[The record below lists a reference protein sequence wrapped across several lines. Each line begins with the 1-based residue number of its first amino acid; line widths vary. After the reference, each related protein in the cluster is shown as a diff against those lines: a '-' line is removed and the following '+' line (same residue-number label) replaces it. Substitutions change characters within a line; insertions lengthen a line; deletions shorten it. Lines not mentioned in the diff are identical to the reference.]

1 MNKVT
6 KIWVTQVDLA
16 QDLEV
21 SPTTVKELTAKNV
34 LTRIKG
40 KGYDLRQARLD
51 YISHLREMAAGRY
64 SLRFVKDCGH
74 GMDVGLVQAATSE
87 ATFPW
92 LSLIVLLPAAGA
104 LFMPLLPGDDDQ
116 PSPWPR
122 NLALAVL
129 LVDLLLM
136 LVVFATRFDPSID
149 GLQLVE
155 RVSWLPVIGLEWSLG
170 ADGLSAPLVVLSGL
184 VTLLSVAASW
194 SVERKSRLYFALLL
208 VQASAQGIV
217 FLSQDFLLFFLAW
230 ELELVPVYLL
240 IAIWGGQNRQYAA
253 TKFILYTALASL
265 LILISGLALALSGDQ
280 FTLNLTELAARS
292 PGGSFGLLCYLG
304 FLVGFGVKLPMF
316 PLHTW
321 LPDAHGEAN
330 APVSM
335 LLAGVLLKM
344 GGYALLRFNV
354 QMLPDAHLTL
364 APALVIIGIVN
375 IIYGALNAFAQDN
388 VKRRIACS
396 SVSHMGFVLL
406 GIGAVNALGIS
417 GAMLQMVSHGLIAAA
432 MFFVTGVFYERTKT
446 LSIPNMGGL
455 AKALPITFAF
465 FLASSLASLALPGMS
480 GFISE
485 ITVFLGITSQ
495 ENFTSLFRAI
505 TVLMA
510 AIGLVLT
517 PIYLLSMCRRVFFG
531 PRIPALAS
539 VADMQ
544 PRELVIGLSLL
555 VPTLVIGIWPRVA
568 MDLYEASTDALAS
581 QLSSLSLIA
590 LINRLPLG

>member
-1 MNKVT
+1 MLEAAEISAPPPSRTQMPVMDASLPLLAASTLAKVPASG
-6 KIWVTQVDLA
+6 I
-16 QDLEV
+16 
-21 SPTTVKELTAKNV
+21 
-34 LTRIKG
+34 
-40 KGYDLRQARLD
+40 
-51 YISHLREMAAGRY
+51 AA
-64 SLRFVKDCGH
+64 
-74 GMDVGLVQAATSE
+74 
-87 ATFPW
+87 FPW
-92 LSLIVLLPAAGA
+92 LSLIVLLPAAAA
-104 LFMPLLPGDDDQ
+104 LLMPLLPGDGSD
-116 PSPWPR
+116 PKLPR
-122 NLALAVL
+122 SLALAAL
-129 LVDLLLM
+129 AADLALM
-136 LVVFATRFDPSID
+136 LWCFSQHFDGLQS

-155 RVSWLPVIGLEWSLG
+155 RVPWVPALGLEWSLG

-194 SVERKSRLYFALLL
+194 NIQRKTRLYFGLMLL
-208 VQASAQGIV
+208 QASAQGLV

-240 IAIWGGQNRQYAA
+240 IAIWGGKQRQYAA
-253 TKFILYTALASL
+253 TKFILYTATASL
-265 LILISGLALALSGDQ
+265 LILISGLALALNGP
-280 FTLNLTELAARS
+280 FTLNLSDLAARS

-354 QMLPDAHLTL
+354 QMLPEAHLQL
-364 APALVIIGIVN
+364 APALVVLGIVN

-406 GIGAVNALGIS
+406 GIGAIDALGLS
-417 GAMLQMVSHGLIAAA
+417 GAMLQMISHGLIAAA
-432 MFFVTGVFYERTKT
+432 MFFVTGVFYERTET

-455 AKALPITFAF
+455 AKALPVTFAF

-480 GFISE
+480 GFVSE
-485 ITVFLGITSQ
+485 ITVFLGVTA
-495 ENFTSLFRAI
+495 NDGFTIGFRVI
-505 TVLMA
+505 TVVLA

-517 PIYLLSMCRRVFFG
+517 PVYLLSLCRRVFFG
-531 PRIPALAS
+531 PRIPALA
-539 VADMQ
+539 VVGDMR
-544 PRELVIGLSLL
+544 PRELLIGLSLL
-555 VPTLVIGIWPRVA
+555 VPTLVIGFWPRVA
-568 MDLYEASTDALAS
+568 IDFYEASTHALATELAS
-581 QLSSLSLIA
+581 HAQLA
-590 LINRLPLG
+590 LGRLPVLG

>member
-1 MNKVT
+1 MGDE
-6 KIWVTQVDLA
+6 IA
-16 QDLEV
+16 
-21 SPTTVKELTAKNV
+21 A
-34 LTRIKG
+34 
-40 KGYDLRQARLD
+40 
-51 YISHLREMAAGRY
+51 MAETG
-64 SLRFVKDCGH
+64 
-74 GMDVGLVQAATSE
+74 AA
-87 ATFPW
+87 FPW
-92 LSLIVLLPAAGA
+92 LSLIVLLPAASA
-104 LFMPLLPGDDDQ
+104 LLLPLLPAEDNK

-122 NLALAVL
+122 NVAFGVL

-136 LVVFATRFDPSID
+136 MGVLATRFDPTQS

-155 RVSWLPVIGLEWSLG
+155 RVSWVPSIGLEWSLG
-170 ADGLSAPLVVLSGL
+170 VDGLSAPLVVLSGL
-184 VTLLSVAASW
+184 VTLLSVWASW
-194 SVERKSRLYFALLL
+194 TIERKSRLYFALLL
-208 VQASAQGIV
+208 VQASAQGLV

-253 TKFILYTALASL
+253 TKFILYTAVASL
-265 LILISGLALALSGDQ
+265 LILISGLALALSGDV
-280 FTLNLTELAARS
+280 FTLNLSELISRS
-292 PGGSFGLLCYLG
+292 AGGSFGLLCYLG

-354 QMLPDAHLTL
+354 QMLPEAHQTL
-364 APALVIIGIVN
+364 APALVILGIVN
-375 IIYGALNAFAQDN
+375 IVYGALNAFAQDN

-396 SVSHMGFVLL
+396 SVSHMGFVLV
-406 GIGAVNALGIS
+406 GIGAIDALGIS

-495 ENFTSLFRAI
+495 EAFTSTFRSI
-505 TVLMA
+505 TVLLA

-517 PIYLLSMCRRVFFG
+517 PMYLLSMCRRIFFG

-539 VADMQ
+539 VEDMR

-555 VPTLVIGIWPRVA
+555 VPTLVIGIWPRIA
-568 MDLYEASTDALAS
+568 MDLYEASTDA
-581 QLSSLSLIA
+581 IA
-590 LINRLPLG
+590 LPLLIG

>member
-1 MNKVT
+1 
-6 KIWVTQVDLA
+6 
-16 QDLEV
+16 
-21 SPTTVKELTAKNV
+21 
-34 LTRIKG
+34 
-40 KGYDLRQARLD
+40 
-51 YISHLREMAAGRY
+51 
-64 SLRFVKDCGH
+64 
-74 GMDVGLVQAATSE
+74 MDVGLVQAATSE

-155 RVSWLPVIGLEWSLG
+155 RVNWLPVIGLEWSLG

-194 SVERKSRLYFALLL
+194 SVEQKSRLYFALLL

-265 LILISGLALALSGDQ
+265 LILISGLALALSGDE

-292 PGGSFGLLCYLG
+292 PGGSFGLLCYIG

-406 GIGAVNALGIS
+406 GIGAVNALGVS

-539 VADMQ
+539 VEDMH

-568 MDLYEASTDALAS
+568 MDLYEASTDALAN
-581 QLSSLSLIA
+581 QLSSLSLMA

>member
-1 MNKVT
+1 MDAT
-6 KIWVTQVDLA
+6 L
-16 QDLEV
+16 
-21 SPTTVKELTAKNV
+21 P
-34 LTRIKG
+34 
-40 KGYDLRQARLD
+40 
-51 YISHLREMAAGRY
+51 ISAAS
-64 SLRFVKDCGH
+64 SL
-74 GMDVGLVQAATSE
+74 S

-92 LSLIVLLPAAGA
+92 LSLIVLLPAAAA
-104 LFMPLLPGDDDQ
+104 LLMPLLPGDADD
-116 PSPWPR
+116 PR
-122 NLALAVL
+122 LPRLLALAVL
-129 LVDLLLM
+129 GVDLALM
-136 LVVFATRFDPSID
+136 LWVFSRHFDGSFA

-155 RVSWLPVIGLEWSLG
+155 RVPWVPTLGLEWSLA

-184 VTLLSVAASW
+184 VTLLAVAASW
-194 SVERKSRLYFALLL
+194 NINRKTRLYFGLLL
-208 VQASAQGIV
+208 LQASAQGLV

-240 IAIWGGQNRQYAA
+240 IAIWGGKQRQYAA
-253 TKFILYTALASL
+253 TKFILYTASASL
-265 LILISGLALALSGDQ
+265 LILLSGLALALSGDS
-280 FTLNLTELAARS
+280 FTLNLSELAARS
-292 PGGSFGLLCYLG
+292 PGGTFGLLCYLG
-304 FLVGFGVKLPMF
+304 FLVGFGVKLPIF

-321 LPDAHGEAN
+321 RPDAHGEAN

-354 QMLPDAHLTL
+354 QMLPEAHLLL
-364 APALVIIGIVN
+364 APALIVLGIVN

-406 GIGAVNALGIS
+406 GIGAIDALGMS
-417 GAMLQMVSHGLIAAA
+417 GAMLQMISHGLIAAS

-480 GFISE
+480 GFVSE
-485 ITVFLGITSQ
+485 ITIFLGVTAND
-495 ENFTSLFRAI
+495 NFTVPFR
-505 TVLMA
+505 VLTIVLA

-517 PIYLLSMCRRVFFG
+517 PVYLLSLCRRVFFG
-531 PRIPALAS
+531 PRIPALA
-539 VADMQ
+539 VVGDMT

-555 VPTLVIGIWPRVA
+555 VPTLVIGFWPRVA
-568 MDLYEASTDALAS
+568 IDFYQASTNALSIELSHTS
-581 QLSSLSLIA
+581 QLA
-590 LINRLPLG
+590 LGHVASFG